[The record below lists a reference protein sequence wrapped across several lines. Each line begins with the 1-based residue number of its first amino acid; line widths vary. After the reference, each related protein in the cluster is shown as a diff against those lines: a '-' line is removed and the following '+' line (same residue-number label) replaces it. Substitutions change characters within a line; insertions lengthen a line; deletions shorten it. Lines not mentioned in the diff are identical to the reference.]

1 MGWTEITN
9 LLPSKGFGGEIG
21 LEAEFTPEVYRP
33 DHFIVESNGMN
44 TRVVCAVMGSAMAAM
59 IFGTAAWAQL
69 PGEGPRLGDVS
80 ITQQQIAD
88 GELSHFEI
96 RQIGMRMFS
105 TPFNKSDGY
114 GDGPMDPDD
123 PIAFGKR
130 PTLQGNGTF
139 LRVNGLD
146 GQTCLECHSIISN
159 VTIPAKFG
167 VGGVGGAVSNAM
179 FMPTQ
184 IDVLDDLDEGEAS
197 FTGRFINPPF
207 LFGSGGVELLGKE
220 MTEDLQAMR
229 AEAIANPG
237 QDVMLRTKGVVF
249 GVIRFENGEL
259 DTSRVEGVDG
269 DLVVKPFG
277 RKGEFPTTRAFDVDA
292 LRFHFGMEPV
302 EAVGLDVDNDGDGVF
317 NEIMEGEL
325 SALEIFNTT
334 LPRPIM
340 DPLTPDARDGSRLFS
355 QIGCADCHR
364 PFLMTRSRELTYSL
378 PEVAEDPSANVFYSA
393 DLSEEPTGFTAA
405 RGGGLIVPLFADLKR
420 HDMGEALA
428 ESFGSPLDSFFTT
441 ARLWGVADTAPYMH
455 DGRALTIGEAILMHG
470 GEAESVRDNYV
481 ALSEGDKRKLLSF
494 LHSLRT
500 PKSPTADLE
509 E

>member
-1 MGWTEITN
+1 
-9 LLPSKGFGGEIG
+9 
-21 LEAEFTPEVYRP
+21 LEAEFTPNANSPNR
-33 DHFIVESNGMN
+33 ILVEYDAMYA
-44 TRVVCAVMGSAMAAM
+44 RVVCAVIGSAVAALSL
-59 IFGTAAWAQL
+59 GSTAWAQL
-69 PGEGPRLGDVS
+69 PGEGPRLGDVA
-80 ITQQQIAD
+80 ITQQQIVD
-88 GELSHFEI
+88 RELSHFEI

-123 PIAFGKR
+123 PVSFGKR

-159 VTIPAKFG
+159 ASVPAKFG

-184 IDVLDDLDEGEAS
+184 IDVLDELDQGEAT

-220 MTEDLQAMR
+220 MTEDLQALR
-229 AEAIANPG
+229 DEAIANPG
-237 QDVMLRTKGVVF
+237 QDVMLRTKGIVF
-249 GVIRFENGEL
+249 GVIRYENGEL
-259 DTSRVEGVDG
+259 DTSRVEGVDS
-269 DLVVKPFG
+269 DLIVKPFG
-277 RKGEFPTTRAFDVDA
+277 RKGEFPTTRSFDVDA
-292 LRFHFGMEPV
+292 MRFHFGMEPV

-325 SALEIFNTT
+325 SALEVFNTT
-334 LPRPIM
+334 LPRPTM

-355 QIGCADCHR
+355 QIGCSDCHR

-378 PEVAEDPSANVFYSA
+378 PEVPEDPSANVFYRA

-405 RGGGLIVPLFADLKR
+405 PGGGLIVPLFADLKR
-420 HDMGEALA
+420 HDMGEELA
-428 ESFGSPLDSFFTT
+428 ESFGSPHDAHFTT

-470 GEAESVRDNYV
+470 GEAESVRDNYA
-481 ALSEGDKRKLLSF
+481 ALTDGDKRKLLTF

-500 PKSPTADLE
+500 PKAPTADLE
-509 E
+509 EK